1 MADKYKVVTYA
12 AYVGVMGPDGLE
24 IAATGHLAKQEAGVM
39 VSALNR
45 AYERGRADAHANLRT
60 VLDL

>member
-1 MADKYKVVTYA
+1 MADKYRVMVAEACAGVV
-12 AYVGVMGPDGLE
+12 GPEGLE
-24 IAATGHLAKQEAGVM
+24 IVTRGPSAKEDADDIM
-39 VSALNR
+39 RALNR